1 MNTSNASSVIARI
14 RLFAWACCC
23 FFILAG
29 CMGAMSRATEIVVI
43 HGCAVSIKGL
53 SNTQVR
59 ELVQTAKFSDNC
71 EIEAGMSTY
80 KGEIGINN

>member
-1 MNTSNASSVIARI
+1 MKASSTPSVIVRT
-14 RLFAWACCC
+14 RLFAGVCCC

-53 SNTQVR
+53 SNNQVQ
-59 ELVQTAKFSDNC
+59 ELVRTAKFSDNC